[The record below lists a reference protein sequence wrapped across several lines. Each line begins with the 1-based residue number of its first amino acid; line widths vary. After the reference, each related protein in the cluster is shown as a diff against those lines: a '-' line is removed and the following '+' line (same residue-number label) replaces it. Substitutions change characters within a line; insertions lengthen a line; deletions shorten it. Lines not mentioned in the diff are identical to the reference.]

1 MRRMKRFRSILRAIA
16 TGSAAFATLTI
27 ASSAVRAADEAAA
40 GMPGDWLS
48 RYASAR
54 SIGLG
59 GAFVAMAD
67 DPLGVVWN
75 PAGLTQSL
83 QNEAHFETA
92 RYFEDTSIN
101 GLSFVVPARRLP

>member
-1 MRRMKRFRSILRAIA
+1 MTMRRMKRIRSMLRAVLRG
-16 TGSAAFATLTI
+16 TPAFAAMALIQSVALVAMQTAARAED
-27 ASSAVRAADEAAA
+27 ASG

-59 GAFVAMAD
+59 GAFVAAAD
-67 DPLGVVWN
+67 DPLGMVWN

-83 QNEAHFETA
+83 QNEVHFETCLL
-92 RYFEDTSIN
+92 YTSD
-101 GLSFVVPARRLP
+101 

>member
-1 MRRMKRFRSILRAIA
+1 MRRMKRIRSILRAIA
-16 TGSAAFATLTI
+16 TGGAALAALTI
-27 ASSAVRAADEAAA
+27 ASSTARAADEAAA

-67 DPLGVVWN
+67 DFVLHLRRRHPHALKK
-75 PAGLTQSL
+75 A
-83 QNEAHFETA
+83 EAEMKHME
-92 RYFEDTSIN
+92 
-101 GLSFVVPARRLP
+101 